1 MDTAISSNPR
11 TFLEGLASKGPAAEY
26 ADQLMLYGQFV
37 GDWLAEAIEFAADG
51 TVTHSH
57 WDIRFDWVLEGRAI
71 QDLWITPPREGKEVS
86 WSQVGNRY
94 STTIR
99 VYDPEIDAWHI
110 IWINPPNGNITRQ
123 LARRAGDEII
133 QLSGVD
139 AAGSM
144 TRWVYRD
151 MTRDSFRWCN
161 ERSADQGKTW
171 RLVQEMRAKRQSSR
185 SGSRAFPR

>member
-37 GDWLAEAIEFAADG
+37 GDWLAEATEFAADG

-86 WSQVGNRY
+86 WSQVGIDIRRPSA
-94 STTIR
+94 STTLRSTPGTSSGSIR
-99 VYDPEIDAWHI
+99 PMETSPA
-110 IWINPPNGNITRQ
+110 
-123 LARRAGDEII
+123 
-133 QLSGVD
+133 S
-139 AAGSM
+139 S
-144 TRWVYRD
+144 RD
-151 MTRDSFRWCN
+151 
-161 ERSADQGKTW
+161 ERSMKSFNCPASTPLG
-171 RLVQEMRAKRQSSR
+171 R
-185 SGSRAFPR
+185 